1 MLAPYTGT
9 WTRGEAAHLL
19 WRTQSGAGTGEVD
32 RVLSDGL
39 EVTVGRL
46 VTPQAEGEEFLATES
61 VLSQSARSSRSIGA
75 LKNWWFYRMLHTAN
89 PLAEKMVLFWHNH
102 FATSNRKVRSAQ
114 HMAVQN
120 QLIREHCLGRFDRL
134 LGGMARDVAMLKWL
148 DSNANR
154 KRQPNE
160 NFARE
165 VMELFTLGVGNYTEH
180 DIKEAARAFSGWH
193 LRNEKFWLNRGQHD
207 GGTKTVFGR
216 SGEFGGE
223 DILRLCLAHEACPRL
238 LAGKLLKTF
247 VSPNP
252 DIPTTEA
259 LAASIRGHAFDMARV
274 MAELLCSEAFFAP
287 AARRSLIKSPAE
299 LVLGSYRALGV
310 RAKLPQS
317 VQLMADL
324 GQSLFEPP
332 TVKGWEGGRL
342 WINAT
347 SMLQRTNFAA
357 ELVAGDRYGR
367 LPKPR
372 RGTDYT
378 RLLLGE
384 AADIQPPGRDPLGKI
399 QFILST
405 PEYQML

>member
-9 WTRGEAAHLL
+9 WTRGDAIHLL
-19 WRTQSGAGTGEVD
+19 WRTQSGAGIDEVD
-32 RVLSDGL
+32 RVFSDGL
-39 EVTVGRL
+39 DASVARL
-46 VTPQAEGEEFLATES
+46 VGTRPESEEFIATES
-61 VLSQSARSSRSIGA
+61 VLFQSARSSRSIAA

-102 FATSNRKVRSAQ
+102 FATSNQKVRSARN
-114 HMAVQN
+114 MAGQN
-120 QLIREHCLGRFDRL
+120 QLIRRHALGSFGDL
-134 LGGMARDVAMLKWL
+134 LNGMARDAAMLKWL

-165 VMELFTLGVGNYTEH
+165 VMELFALGVGNYSEH

-193 LRNEKFWLNRGQHD
+193 LRNDEFWFNKNQHD
-207 GGTKTVFGR
+207 SGTKSVFGV
-216 SGEFGGE
+216 SGEFGGG
-223 DILRLCLAHEACPRL
+223 DILRLCLAHDACPRFLAQKL
-238 LAGKLLKTF
+238 LAAF
-247 VSPNP
+247 VSPHP
-252 DIPTTEA
+252 DNATTEA
-259 LAASIRGHAFDMARV
+259 LAASIRAHDFDMGKV
-274 MAELLCSEAFFAP
+274 MAELLRSQAFFA
-287 AARRSLIKSPAE
+287 AGARRTLIKSPAE

-317 VQLMADL
+317 VQLMAEL

-347 SMLQRTNFAA
+347 SMLQRANFAA
-357 ELVAGDRYGR
+357 ELLAGDRYGR
-367 LPKPR
+367 VARPV

-378 RLLLGE
+378 ELLLGE
-384 AADIQPPGRDPLGKI
+384 AGETRPPGKDPLGHI

-405 PEYQML
+405 PEYQLL